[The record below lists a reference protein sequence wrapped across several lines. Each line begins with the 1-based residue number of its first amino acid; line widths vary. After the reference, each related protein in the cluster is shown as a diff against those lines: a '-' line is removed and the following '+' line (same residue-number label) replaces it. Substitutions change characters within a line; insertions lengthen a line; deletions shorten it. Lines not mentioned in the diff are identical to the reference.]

1 MSSVENVVSGFF
13 LYFFMNEKDNSSIRF
28 FFIPVSHPEDKFD
41 MEPVHEVDLNLSNH
55 RDNKLRFFIYQH
67 NRYVWL
73 SDHGVFINVQ
83 TLNEK
88 MTINLLMENTCG
100 INKRQ
105 QNEL

>member
-1 MSSVENVVSGFF
+1 
-13 LYFFMNEKDNSSIRF
+13 
-28 FFIPVSHPEDKFD
+28 